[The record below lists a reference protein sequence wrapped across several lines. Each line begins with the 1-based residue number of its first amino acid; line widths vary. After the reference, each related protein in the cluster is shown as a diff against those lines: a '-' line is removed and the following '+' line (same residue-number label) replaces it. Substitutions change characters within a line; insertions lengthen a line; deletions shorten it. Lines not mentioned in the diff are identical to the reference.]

1 MNNLN
6 LSEVKWGEIYLCD
19 LGASKGSVQS
29 GIRPVLVI
37 QNNIGNEH
45 SPTIVVATIT
55 SVLKKLNQPTHILLD
70 TSCGL
75 KELSMVML
83 EQVRTVDKTCELIEY
98 IGIIEDEAIIFKI
111 QQGIL
116 AEFNLINRPKSKK
129 AITVLSL
136 CTHCFSKITKN
147 PNISLRRVDPL
158 ESEKERCDKCQLD
171 YGYEYLILK
180 KHHKKGNERWKNG

>member
-6 LSEVKWGEIYLCD
+6 LSEVKWGEIYLCN
-19 LGASKGSVQS
+19 LGEPKGSVQS
-29 GIRPVLVI
+29 GVRPVLVI

-75 KELSMVML
+75 KEISMVML
-83 EQVRTVDKTCELIEY
+83 EQVRTIDKSCEIIEY
-98 IGIIEDEAIIFKI
+98 IGIIEDEDTIFKI

-116 AEFNLINRPKSKK
+116 AEFNLTQRPKSKR

-136 CTHCFSKITKN
+136 CPHCFLKITKN

-158 ESEKERCDKCQLD
+158 ETEKNRCDNCQLN

-180 KHHKKGNERWKNG
+180 KHHKKANERCKNG

>member
-1 MNNLN
+1 MKTVDLLN
-6 LSEVKWGEIYLCD
+6 VKWGGIYLCN

-55 SVLKKLNQPTHILLD
+55 SALKKLNQPTHILLD

-75 KELSMVML
+75 KEISMVML

-98 IGIIEDEAIIFKI
+98 IGIIEDKATIFKI

-116 AEFNLINRPKSKK
+116 AEFNLINRPKSKR

-136 CTHCFSKITKN
+136 CPHCFSKITKN
-147 PNISLRRVDPL
+147 QNISLRRVDPL

-180 KHHKKGNERWKNG
+180 KHHKKANERCENG

>member
-1 MNNLN
+1 MKTISVSN
-6 LSEVKWGEIYLCD
+6 VKWGEIYLCN
-19 LGASKGSVQS
+19 LGVSKGSVQS

-55 SVLKKLNQPTHILLD
+55 SALKKLNQPTHILLD

-83 EQVRTVDKTCELIEY
+83 EQVRTIDKTCELIEY
-98 IGIIEDEAIIFKI
+98 IGIIEDEATIFKI

-116 AEFNLINRPKSKK
+116 AEFNLNNRPKSKR

-136 CTHCFSKITKN
+136 CPHCFSKITQN
-147 PNISLRRVDPL
+147 PNISLRRVEPL
-158 ESEKERCDKCQLD
+158 KSEKERCDKCQID

-180 KHHKKGNERWKNG
+180 KHRKKTNKRCKNG

>member
-6 LSEVKWGEIYLCD
+6 LFEVKWGEIYLCN
-19 LGASKGSVQS
+19 LGTSQGSVQS
-29 GIRPVLVI
+29 GVRPVLVI

-55 SVLKKLNQPTHILLD
+55 SALKKLNQPTHVLLD
-70 TSCGL
+70 TFCGL
-75 KELSMVML
+75 KEISMVML
-83 EQVRTVDKTCELIEY
+83 EQVRTVDKSCELIEY
-98 IGIIEDEAIIFKI
+98 IGIIKDEATIFKI

-116 AEFNLINRPKSKK
+116 AEFNLVNRPKSKR

-136 CTHCFSKITKN
+136 CPHCFSKITKN

-158 ESEKERCDKCQLD
+158 ESEKVHCDKCQLD

-180 KHHKKGNERWKNG
+180 KHRKKGNERWRNG